1 MLSSIG
7 LNLET
12 WGKEIMLIERLQH
25 LDTNIAEMEKL
36 VSNISI
42 DELMS
47 KTTNQWA
54 LRYGLF
60 ESIQILIDISCHLVS
75 QNNFGNTN
83 TYRDC
88 IDALVKFNVFDEDLG
103 LKLKKMVGL
112 RNILVHDYVQIEIE
126 QLYHYVSDLSD
137 FRSFSKAIQNF
148 LK

>member
-1 MLSSIG
+1 
-7 LNLET
+7 
-12 WGKEIMLIERLQH
+12 MLIERLQH

-137 FRSFSKAIQNF
+137 FRSLSKAIQNF